1 MIEWFFP
8 ALYAMALHAHQ
19 QFNQRHRHQAGGTIN
34 MEDFPSGSW
43 ECFSSETNARFL
55 SNLKECTFFWLQ
67 DAPILLR
74 DHPGLA
80 NVDPWKTF
88 LSDPVNVVDLAT
100 LGNVVFS
107 NVDQAVIQEQKLL
120 LHQSDLHKSVRDG
133 VLQVYTQLDG
143 RMSTLPTSVKEEV
156 KGIVNAEFDQLRD
169 TLYTDVQHAFRSS
182 LRTMVAGMVGE
193 QQQQGG
199 RQPQQHDNRQQQ
211 QGGQPADGGQ
221 PEQPADGGQPE
232 QGARPLP
239 HYRYPTAATP
249 FPLPHCR
256 YPIAATPPPLPHCR
270 YPTTTLGGRPQQ
282 QNNGQPEQQQQQEQ
296 QQQGGPPDLG
306 AAATASPAW
315 APPVPVQL
323 DHAPSTVLPLAPTQL
338 GHDGWMLGNDLQT
351 VTSVWQLH
359 LVISAWL
366 ADHEDRRERWWG
378 TDVGH
383 VKLPGFQWQT
393 GKAYV
398 SSLNAYK
405 K

>member
-80 NVDPWKTF
+80 NVDPWKAF

-193 QQQQGG
+193 QQQQG
-199 RQPQQHDNRQQQ
+199 RQPEQHDNRQQQ

-221 PEQPADGGQPE
+221 PEQ
-232 QGARPLP
+232 GARPLP
-239 HYRYPTAATP
+239 HTAATP
-249 FPLPHCR
+249 L
-256 YPIAATPPPLPHCR
+256 PLPHCR
-270 YPTTTLGGRPQQ
+270 YPTAATPLPLPHHHIRWETAATEQWTARAATTTR
-282 QNNGQPEQQQQQEQ
+282 
-296 QQQGGPPDLG
+296 
-306 AAATASPAW
+306 AAATGSRTMDSQSP
-315 APPVPVQL
+315 V
-323 DHAPSTVLPLAPTQL
+323 
-338 GHDGWMLGNDLQT
+338 
-351 VTSVWQLH
+351 
-359 LVISAWL
+359 
-366 ADHEDRRERWWG
+366 
-378 TDVGH
+378 
-383 VKLPGFQWQT
+383 
-393 GKAYV
+393 
-398 SSLNAYK
+398 
-405 K
+405 